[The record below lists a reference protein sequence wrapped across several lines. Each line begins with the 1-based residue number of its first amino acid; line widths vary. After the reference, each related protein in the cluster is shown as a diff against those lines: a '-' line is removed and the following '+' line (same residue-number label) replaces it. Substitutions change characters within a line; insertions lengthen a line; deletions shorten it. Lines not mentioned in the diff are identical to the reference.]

1 MVVFVRVRAAT
12 NGKTLSLRIYKD
24 NHDYPDTKSQIST
37 ALKTLLQE
45 APMVGFV
52 TGHKER
58 SGMDMGEK
66 GYETF
71 ASNKTFRYSLENSG
85 YGVREISLEHPV
97 AEDINIIVLA
107 DMRSDFTEEEFGILM
122 PIWSVEE
129 TCLSWVNPSVSN
141 L

>member
-1 MVVFVRVRAAT
+1 MDDISGENGRFVRVITAA
-12 NGKTLSLRIYKD
+12 NGKKAFLRIYKD
-24 NHDYPDTKSQIST
+24 NHVYPYESQIST

-66 GYETF
+66 GYGTF

-85 YGVREISLEHPV
+85 YGVREIS
-97 AEDINIIVLA
+97 
-107 DMRSDFTEEEFGILM
+107 
-122 PIWSVEE
+122 
-129 TCLSWVNPSVSN
+129 
-141 L
+141 